1 MPLSLG
7 SIIFAD
13 AQLPALPS
21 GRHLSLIEGRSFF
34 EERTQQQG
42 RGEALRDTADGEL
55 LSDTADGEL
64 LSDTA
69 DGELLSVGGSIW
81 PCAAALCRWLL
92 QNEPVVRGARV
103 LELGA
108 GTGACG
114 LFAAGLGSAHVL
126 LTDGRDGLV
135 ALQAANLKA
144 NAGFSLAEDASVS
157 MQAFRWGQSAPPAGS
172 WDLVLGSDTT
182 YDGDV
187 AEELSLTLGALLH
200 EAEGTPPRVI
210 LSHDHRMRDHAV
222 DESAPWDEDDG
233 NLQSFLLSTQM
244 AGLRV
249 ERLGHEQ
256 PTAAE
261 RASGRH
267 DISIMEV
274 TSARRSGRR
283 RSRSW

>member
-1 MPLSLG
+1 MSPLLPLPLSLG

-13 AQLPALPS
+13 ARLPALPS
-21 GRHLSLIEGRSFF
+21 GRHLSLIEGRTFF

-42 RGEALRDTADGEL
+42 SSVVR
-55 LSDTADGEL
+55 
-64 LSDTA
+64 DTA

-92 QNEPVVRGARV
+92 QNEPAVRGARV

-126 LTDGRDGLV
+126 LTDGRDGLL
-135 ALQAANLKA
+135 ALQAANLRA
-144 NAGFSLAEDASVS
+144 NAGWTLAEDASVS

-182 YDGDV
+182 YDSGT
-187 AEELSLTLGALLH
+187 AEDLSLTLGALLH

-210 LSHDHRMRDHAV
+210 LAHDHRMRDYAV
-222 DESAPWDEDDG
+222 DESAPWDEGDP

-249 ERLGHEQ
+249 EQLGHEQ

-274 TSARRSGRR
+274 TSALRSGRVK
-283 RSRSW
+283 SRTW